1 MEYYLLVAIAL
12 AVGIFAFSIVV
23 LILSKQGK
31 EKDSFQSRVDS
42 IAGQGKAKLILDE
55 DMDKPLSERFLKPLT
70 NKALGTLRKVAPQE
84 ESRSEVVDAKA
95 AKMKRQLRQA
105 GIKLSLYEYQ
115 VFRLITIIVVA
126 IVIALVIFL
135 LSRNILYAIVA
146 IAIGGYLAYAILR
159 FSLTSRISARQ
170 QSMQRQLPE
179 VLDMISVSVEAGLGF
194 EQAMVEV
201 VRSFDGPLI
210 DEIEIT
216 NREMAMGRSRSDAL
230 TILAERCVFDEIQTF
245 TRAIIQATQMGIAI
259 KNVLRTQSEF
269 MRQSR
274 KNKVEEKAMKVSVK
288 ILLPMV
294 AFIFPVIFIVLLGP
308 AVVQIADAFL

>member
-23 LILSKQGK
+23 LLLSKQGR
-31 EKDSFQSRVDS
+31 EKDLFQTRVNS
-42 IAGQGKAKLILDE
+42 LAGQGRSKLVLDE
-55 DMDKPLSERFLKPLT
+55 DMDKPLTERFLKPLT
-70 NKALGTLRKVAPQE
+70 TKALGTLRKVAPQE
-84 ESRSEVVDAKA
+84 ELRSEVIDAKA
-95 AKMKRQLRQA
+95 LKMKRQLRQA

-115 VFRLITIIVVA
+115 VFRLVTIIAVG
-126 IVIALVIFL
+126 IILALLVFL
-135 LSRNILYAIVA
+135 LSRNIVYTMLAIVLGA
-146 IAIGGYLAYAILR
+146 YLSYVILR
-159 FSLTSRISARQ
+159 FSLTSRISARR

-179 VLDMISVSVEAGLGF
+179 VLDMISISVEAGLGF
-194 EQAMVEV
+194 EQALVEV

-230 TILAERCVFDEIQTF
+230 TVLAERCDFDEIQTF
-245 TRAIIQATQMGIAI
+245 TRALIQATQMGIAI
-259 KNVLRTQSEF
+259 KNVLRTQSDF
-269 MRQSR
+269 IRQTR